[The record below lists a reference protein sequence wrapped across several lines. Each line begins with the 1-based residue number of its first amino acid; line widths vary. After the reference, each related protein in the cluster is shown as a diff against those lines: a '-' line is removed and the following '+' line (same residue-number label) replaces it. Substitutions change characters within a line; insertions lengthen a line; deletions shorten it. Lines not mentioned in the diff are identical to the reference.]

1 MNAIDA
7 VTIGKLIAAHREGD
21 EKKFKNYVDFIAEA
35 YEQQGNNRAANII
48 RNNYTGD
55 FVKHK
60 ISEIGAQML
69 RYQEQLARE
78 YKYKPIPRTFFC
90 DVRAEFQKALPEWCN
105 VSGDTISLE
114 TADGTVITNG
124 YNRIV
129 IGDYGAFVEFS
140 RVQACMRRLEIKE
153 GQMYR
158 AKDHRYAEH
167 VKYLWLTADDGSDV
181 KVYDQKRPVEY
192 ADYKPGM
199 LYVSVYEVFPTE
211 VNC

>member
-158 AKDHRYAEH
+158 AKDPRYAEH

-199 LYVSVYEVFPTE
+199 LYVSVYEVFPAETFK
-211 VNC
+211 

>member
-153 GQMYR
+153 GQIYR
-158 AKDHRYAEH
+158 AKDPRYAEH

-199 LYVSVYEVFPTE
+199 LYVSVYEVFPAETFK
-211 VNC
+211 

>member
-21 EKKFKNYVDFIAEA
+21 EEKFRTYVDFIADA
-35 YEQQGNNRAANII
+35 YEQQGNDRAANII

-158 AKDHRYAEH
+158 AKDPRYAEH

-199 LYVSVYEVFPTE
+199 LYVSVYEVFPAETFK
-211 VNC
+211 